1 MKTQQRKFV
10 VERKVGR
17 RRLTM
22 QPASIWGD
30 TDLKAFVREVETDA
44 PHLFAHDT
52 VSDTLGQVSEQQPEP
67 VPETHLN
74 EETET
79 ADQRPIMASPVEA
92 EKNSPSQQSNVLT
105 LDAAAH
111 LDLDMAVSRSPRTAT
126 RRGLRTHSRQVEGT
140 KITPTVRLAA
150 VKVEALGDE
159 LIALEDENRRLKGL
173 LAQHF
178 RQQNMQLRTML
189 ARFGVS

>member
-30 TDLKAFVREVETDA
+30 TDLKAFVHEVETDA

-52 VSDTLGQVSEQQPEP
+52 VSDTLRQVSEQQPEP

-92 EKNSPSQQSNVLT
+92 EKNSPSQQSDSLT
-105 LDAAAH
+105 LDAAAQ
-111 LDLDMAVSRSPRTAT
+111 LKLDMPGPRSPRMAKRQRVAT
-126 RRGLRTHSRQVEGT
+126 YDRRAEGT

>member
-30 TDLKAFVREVETDA
+30 TDLKALVREVETDA

-52 VSDTLGQVSEQQPEP
+52 ASHTLDQVSEHQPEP

-74 EETET
+74 EEIET
-79 ADQRPIMASPVEA
+79 GDQRTIMASPVEA
-92 EKNSPSQQSNVLT
+92 EQNSPSQQGDDLT
-105 LDAAAH
+105 LDAAAQLK
-111 LDLDMAVSRSPRTAT
+111 LDTPDSQSPRRAKRQRVAT
-126 RRGLRTHSRQVEGT
+126 YDRRADGT
-140 KITPTVRLAA
+140 KIPPTVRPAA

-159 LIALEDENRRLKGL
+159 LIALEEENRRLKGL

-178 RQQNMQLRTML
+178 RQQNMQLQTML
-189 ARFGVS
+189 ARFGIS